1 MTERKATFFVCDET
15 LVALNGKLTIGG
27 MYTGDIGI
35 AEAEVRLNQLI
46 IFVQIET
53 PAEKPFQ
60 RLSINISFPG
70 EEKPRTID
78 GLRGLS
84 PPPGHDTIVMKR
96 PVLFQQV
103 ALRPGP
109 IEVRVVHEEGEIFA
123 GAQWVIYKAPA
134 QLPRT

>member
-15 LVALNGKLTIGG
+15 LVALSGKLTIGG

-35 AEAEVRLNQLI
+35 PEPEARLNQLV

-53 PAEKPFQ
+53 PAERPIQ
-60 RLSINISFPG
+60 RLSVNISFPG

-78 GLRGLS
+78 GLRGLA
-84 PPPGHDTIVMKR
+84 PPLGHDTLVYKR
-96 PVLFQQV
+96 PFLFQQIT
-103 ALRPGP
+103 LRPGP
-109 IEVRVVHEEGEIFA
+109 IEVKVVHEEGEIFA
-123 GAQWVIYKAPA
+123 GTQWVIYKAPA